1 MKDCKVTM
9 PTKLLV
15 GGNFEYR
22 NSAMTNVQDTWRRFG
37 WLPREEQEQQAIDL
51 KKRQV
56 QYAHIARMK

>member
-1 MKDCKVTM
+1 MKTSKTTM

-22 NSAMTNVQDTWRRFG
+22 NSATTNVQDTWRRYG
-37 WLPREEQEQQAIDL
+37 WLPREERLAIDQ
-51 KKRQV
+51 KKQPV